1 MMSLRVSLDGAR
13 ATAIEKARQR
23 LVVVAVMFGV
33 VFSVMALRI
42 VDLGLFQAVSET
54 RYAAQ
59 SFLTPTALRAD
70 IVDRHGVVLATNLKT
85 ASLYADPMRI
95 LEPEQVAAKLSRLF
109 PDLVEAQLLQKL
121 QGNGRFVW
129 LKRKLTPKQMWQVNA
144 LGLPGLAFQEE
155 EERIYPQG
163 RLAAHVLGFTDP
175 DGRGLAGVE
184 HYFDA
189 RLSDMD
195 KVDEPLA
202 LSVDVRVQHALM
214 DEVQRSV
221 DRFSAIGGAGLVM
234 DVRSGELLAMASVPD
249 FDPNEPAAS
258 PEQAFFNRASQG
270 VYELGSTFK
279 AFTLA
284 MALEAGT
291 ATIASHYDASEP
303 IKVSR
308 FTIRDDHPQNRVLS
322 LPEIFVHSSNIGA
335 AKMAMEVG
343 TEAQQDFLSRLGL
356 LRPASLELAE
366 VGHPLVPDRWRDI
379 ATMTIAYGHGIAVSP
394 VQLASG
400 LSAMVNGGDLH
411 PATLLVKSAD
421 QKAKGRSVISE
432 KTSATLRTLMRLV
445 VQKGTA
451 QQADVPGYR
460 VGGKTG
466 TAEKAVGGG
475 YARKALLS
483 SFAGIFPMDDPR
495 YLVFVMIDEP
505 QGIKSTWNYAG
516 GGWTAAPTVAD
527 VILRIAPLLG
537 VRPHEEDNGP
547 FQQAAFVIEDS
558 RKKP

>member
-95 LEPEQVAAKLSRLF
+95 LEPEEVAAKLSRLF
-109 PDLVEAQLLQKL
+109 PDLVEAQLLLKL

-175 DGRGLAGVE
+175 DGRGLAGIE
-184 HYFDA
+184 HFFDA

-195 KVDEPLA
+195 KVDEPLV

-234 DVRSGELLAMASVPD
+234 DVRTGELLAMASVPD

-258 PEQAFFNRASQG
+258 PKEAFFNRASQG

-335 AKMAMEVG
+335 AKMALEVG

-421 QKAKGRSVISE
+421 QKIKGRSVISE

>member
-1 MMSLRVSLDGAR
+1 MSLRVSLDGAR

-95 LEPEQVAAKLSRLF
+95 LEPEEVAAKLSRLF
-109 PDLVEAQLLQKL
+109 PDLVEAQLLLKL

-175 DGRGLAGVE
+175 DGRGLAGIE
-184 HYFDA
+184 HFFDA

-195 KVDEPLA
+195 KVDEPLV

-234 DVRSGELLAMASVPD
+234 DVRTGELLAMASVPD

-258 PEQAFFNRASQG
+258 PKEAFFNRASQG

-335 AKMAMEVG
+335 AKMALEVG

-421 QKAKGRSVISE
+421 QKIKGRSVISE

>member
-1 MMSLRVSLDGAR
+1 MSLRVSLDGAR